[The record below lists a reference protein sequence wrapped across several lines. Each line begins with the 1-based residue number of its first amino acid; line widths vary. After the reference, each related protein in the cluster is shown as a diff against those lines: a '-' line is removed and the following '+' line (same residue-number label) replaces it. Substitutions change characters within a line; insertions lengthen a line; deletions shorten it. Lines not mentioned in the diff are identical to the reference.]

1 MSDMQTREIQLKPA
15 MIQFL
20 DEAVKKYKLEDHGK
34 ALRCLIN
41 YVRENPGKTD
51 EIFTEVRCLD
61 C

>member
-15 MIQFL
+15 MVQFL
-20 DEAVKKYKLEDHGK
+20 DEAVKRYQLEDQGK

-41 YVRENPGKTD
+41 YVRDNPDKAD
-51 EIFTEVRCLD
+51 EIFTEVRCLH